1 MNQALKEPFL
11 DMSDYLL
18 CDSAVAA
25 PVPADDRE
33 HGIEPYTSAI
43 AMAAGWTWKIP
54 MRGRFGSGH
63 VFSSRFTTRERATE
77 DFLKLWGL
85 DPDKTKL
92 NQIKFRV
99 GRNRRSWVKNC
110 VGIGLSS
117 VFLEP
122 LESTGIYF
130 IYAAISQLVRHFP
143 DRGFDPRLAD
153 AFNREIQVMFDDSR
167 DFVQAHYLASPR
179 NDTEF
184 WRANGNGLRISDQL
198 QQKLADYDAGLPVN
212 MPKTDEESYYRN
224 FEAEFDNYW
233 TNGSYYCILS
243 GLGRRPSR
251 PLPYLA
257 HRPES
262 LRRAAEKF
270 AGIRTQAADLRA
282 RLPSN
287 YEFLTQLHG
296 GQPGS

>member
-1 MNQALKEPFL
+1 
-11 DMSDYLL
+11 
-18 CDSAVAA
+18 
-25 PVPADDRE
+25 
-33 HGIEPYTSAI
+33 
-43 AMAAGWTWKIP
+43 
-54 MRGRFGSGH
+54 
-63 VFSSRFTTRERATE
+63 
-77 DFLKLWGL
+77 
-85 DPDKTKL
+85 
-92 NQIKFRV
+92 
-99 GRNRRSWVKNC
+99 
-110 VGIGLSS
+110 
-117 VFLEP
+117 
-122 LESTGIYF
+122 
-130 IYAAISQLVRHFP
+130 VRHCP